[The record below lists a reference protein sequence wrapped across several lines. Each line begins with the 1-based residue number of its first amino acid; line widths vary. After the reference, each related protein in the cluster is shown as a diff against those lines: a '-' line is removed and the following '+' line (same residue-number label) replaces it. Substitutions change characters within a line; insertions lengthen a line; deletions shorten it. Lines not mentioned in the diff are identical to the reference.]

1 MTTAP
6 ESARANTPEGDRKGW
21 RISIWDAKGW
31 RNHRYYAD
39 EHEAVREYVKYAV
52 NQVLGGD
59 GKRVGFTLERL
70 SGGGGRGKW
79 TAVHESWREDWRKR
93 CIG

>member
-1 MTTAP
+1 MAAAA
-6 ESARANTPEGDRKGW
+6 ESAKAYSADGSRKEW
-21 RISIWDAKGW
+21 RVTIWDSHGW

-39 EHEAVREYVKYAV
+39 EHEAVREYVRYTV

-59 GKRVGFTLERL
+59 AKRVGFILERF
-70 SGGGGRGKW
+70 SGGGKRGKW
-79 TAVHESWREDWRKR
+79 DAVHESWAEDWRDI